1 MKIAINGFGRIG
13 RAVFKIVLDHK
24 LKGEDY
30 EIVAINDLTD
40 TQNLEYLLRYD
51 TVYGRYERQTSFDE
65 TNIIVDGVKFPV
77 FAQKDPLQLPW
88 KDLGVDVV
96 IESTGVFTK
105 SESARAHLTA
115 GAKKVILT
123 APAKDDGF
131 FTAVLGANGASEISQ
146 KDLVSNASC
155 TTNNITPLLS
165 LIDEKFGIEKSA
177 MTTIHA
183 YTANQSLT
191 DSPSAKDFRRGRAA
205 AQNIVPSSTGAA
217 DATAKVLPALTNKFD
232 GVALRVP
239 VVCGSISDLTILLKV
254 NTTIEDVNKIISE
267 STMSEKYKGIIAYTK
282 EQLVSSDILKTSYS
296 CIVDGNLTR
305 VIDGNLIKILAW
317 YDNEWGYSNRV
328 VDLLK
333 YC

>member
-13 RAVFKIVLDHK
+13 RAVFKIILDRK
-24 LKGEDY
+24 SKGESI
-30 EIVAINDLTD
+30 EVVAINDLTD

-51 TVYGRYERQTSFDE
+51 TVYGRYDRQTSFDE
-65 TNIIVDGVKFPV
+65 KNIIVDGIKFPV

-88 KDLGVDVV
+88 KDLAVDVV

-105 SESARAHLTA
+105 SEGARAHITA

-131 FTAVLGANGASEISQ
+131 HTIVLGANDPAEIQS
-146 KDLVSNASC
+146 KDLISNASC
-155 TTNNITPLLS
+155 TTNNISPLLS
-165 LIDEKFGIEKSA
+165 LINEKFGIEKSA

-183 YTANQSLT
+183 YTAAQSLT
-191 DSPSAKDFRRGRAA
+191 DSPSPKDFRRGRAA
-205 AQNIVPSSTGAA
+205 AHNIVPSSTGAA
-217 DATAKVLPALTNKFD
+217 DATAKVLPVLLGKFD

-239 VVCGSISDLTILLKV
+239 VLCGSISDLTMLLKV
-254 NTTIEDVNKIISE
+254 PVTIEAVNAVISE
-267 STMSEKYKGIIAYTK
+267 AATVEKYKGIIAYTK

-296 CIVDGNLTR
+296 CIVDGTLTK
-305 VIDGNLIKILAW
+305 VIDGNLVKVLAW

>member
-13 RAVFKIVLDHK
+13 RAVFKIILDRK
-24 LKGEDY
+24 SRGENL
-30 EIVAINDLTD
+30 EVVAINDLTD

-65 TNIIVDGVKFPV
+65 SNLIVEGISYPV
-77 FAQKDPLQLPW
+77 YAQKDPLQLPW
-88 KDLGVDVV
+88 KDLDVDVV

-105 SESARAHLTA
+105 SETARAHITA
-115 GAKKVILT
+115 GAKRVILT

-131 FTAVLGANGASEISQ
+131 YTVVLGVNSPEDMMQ
-146 KDLVSNASC
+146 KDLISNASC
-155 TTNNITPLLS
+155 TTNNISPLLN
-165 LIDEKFGIEKSA
+165 LVDEKFGIEKSA
-177 MTTIHA
+177 MTTVHA
-183 YTANQSLT
+183 YTATQSLT
-191 DSPSAKDFRRGRAA
+191 DSPASKDFRRGRAA

-217 DATAKVLPALTNKFD
+217 DATAKVMPNMSGKFD

-239 VVCGSISDLTILLKV
+239 VLCGSISDLTILLKK
-254 NTTIEDVNKIISE
+254 NTTVDELNNAIAE
-267 STMSEKYKGIIAYTK
+267 STKSDKYRGIIAYTR

-296 CIVDGNLTR
+296 CIVDGNLTK
-305 VIDGNLIKILAW
+305 VIDGNLVKILAW

-333 YC
+333 FC